1 LGQSPREYRRADE
14 PQLHHT
20 ADWRRELPGQRSGP
34 SRRVNPVR
42 AGLRYDAHAASA
54 ARPVFHAMVM
64 SARDTSDARVGPPAM
79 GVRLLS
85 RLLRPTARS
94 LTVGIVVAATLIGA
108 ETLLVYLLEQIAPG
122 MAFGVVYLLGVLV
135 ISTGWGFGLAVT
147 TSVTS
152 ALAFDYFHVQPGSV
166 VPDSAA
172 DVVAITMFVMVAL
185 AANTLAGVARARAA
199 EADQRRQE
207 ADERRREADLAA
219 ARAHALAEL
228 QAALRRVATLVARG
242 VTPAEVYAAVATELA
257 RCLGVYYS
265 ALWRYEPDGAA
276 TLLVARDDDPGLK
289 KMPVGARFSLE
300 GESVPAMVLR
310 TGRPARMD
318 SYENAEGSTAA
329 RLRDLGLRAA
339 VGAPIVVDGRVWGA
353 AIVGSSRPEPL
364 PPDTEARV
372 ADFTDLVAT
381 AIANAQAHAELTASR
396 ARIVAA
402 ADDARR
408 RFERNL
414 HDGAQQRL
422 VTLGLQLR
430 AAETSVPAELGS
442 LKEQISDVVDGLVG
456 VSEEVQEISRGI
468 HPAILS
474 KGGLGPALKTL
485 GRRSTVPVELDL
497 AVDRRLPESA
507 EVAAYYVVAEA
518 LTNAAKHARASQVTV
533 RAEAED
539 ANLHLSIRDDGI
551 GGADSAKGS
560 GLTGLIDRVE
570 AVGGKMAIS
579 SQPGSGTSLLV
590 EIPVEVR

>member
-1 LGQSPREYRRADE
+1 
-14 PQLHHT
+14 
-20 ADWRRELPGQRSGP
+20 
-34 SRRVNPVR
+34 
-42 AGLRYDAHAASA
+42 
-54 ARPVFHAMVM
+54 
-64 SARDTSDARVGPPAM
+64 
-79 GVRLLS
+79 
-85 RLLRPTARS
+85 
-94 LTVGIVVAATLIGA
+94 
-108 ETLLVYLLEQIAPG
+108 
-122 MAFGVVYLLGVLV
+122 
-135 ISTGWGFGLAVT
+135 
-147 TSVTS
+147 
-152 ALAFDYFHVQPGSV
+152 
-166 VPDSAA
+166 
-172 DVVAITMFVMVAL
+172 
-185 AANTLAGVARARAA
+185 
-199 EADQRRQE
+199 
-207 ADERRREADLAA
+207 
-219 ARAHALAEL
+219 
-228 QAALRRVATLVARG
+228 
-242 VTPAEVYAAVATELA
+242 
-257 RCLGVYYS
+257 
-265 ALWRYEPDGAA
+265 
-276 TLLVARDDDPGLK
+276 
-289 KMPVGARFSLE
+289 
-300 GESVPAMVLR
+300 
-310 TGRPARMD
+310 MD
-318 SYENAEGSTAA
+318 SYENAAGSTAA

-364 PPDTEARV
+364 PPGTEARV

-430 AAETSVPAELGS
+430 AAETSVPAEQRS

-485 GRRSTVPVELDL
+485 GRRSTVPVDLDL

-533 RAEAED
+533 RAEAGD

-579 SQPGSGTSLLV
+579 SRPGSGTSLLV
-590 EIPVEVR
+590 DIPVEVG

>member
-1 LGQSPREYRRADE
+1 
-14 PQLHHT
+14 
-20 ADWRRELPGQRSGP
+20 
-34 SRRVNPVR
+34 VR
-42 AGLRYDAHAASA
+42 A
-54 ARPVFHAMVM
+54 
-64 SARDTSDARVGPPAM
+64 
-79 GVRLLS
+79 RLVSL
-85 RLLRPTARS
+85 LLRPTTLS
-94 LTVGIVVAATLIGA
+94 LTVGIVVAATLIAA
-108 ETLLVYLLEQIAPG
+108 ETLLVYLLKQVAPG
-122 MAFGVVYLLGVLV
+122 MAFGVIYLIGVLV

-147 TSVTS
+147 MSVAS
-152 ALAFDYFHVQPGSV
+152 ALAFDYFHVQPGGI

-172 DVVAITMFVMVAL
+172 DVVVITMFVVVAL
-185 AANTLAGVARARAA
+185 AANTLAAVARARAA

-207 ADERRREADLAA
+207 ADQRRREADLAA
-219 ARAHALAEL
+219 ERAHALAEL

-265 ALWRYEPDGAA
+265 ALWRYKPDGAA
-276 TLLVARDDDPGLK
+276 TLLVVREADPGLK
-289 KMPVGARFSLE
+289 TMPVGARFSLE
-300 GESVPAMVLR
+300 GDSVPAMVLR

-318 SYENAEGSTAA
+318 SYENAAGSTAA

-381 AIANAQAHAELTASR
+381 AIANAQVHAELTASR

-408 RFERNL
+408 RLERDL

-422 VTLGLQLR
+422 VSLGLQVR
-430 AAETSVPAELGS
+430 AAEASVPSELQP
-442 LKEQISDVVDGLVG
+442 LREQISDIVDGLVA

-485 GRRSTVPVELDL
+485 ARRSAVPVELDL

-551 GGADSAKGS
+551 GGADSAMGS

-570 AVGGKMAIS
+570 ALGGKMAVS

-590 EIPVEVR
+590 EIPVGVQRGAVAVSG